1 MNEETISTG
10 IDIGT
15 TTIKVVVSKFVRN
28 ENKIKLLAK
37 TTSPSAGFRKGS
49 VTNKESLKKAI
60 YAAIKKT
67 EEKIGQQIESV
78 FISVGGSDLEYTVSD
93 SSVVTTLGNGRVT
106 DLDIEKAIEK
116 TKQKVNTVNKII
128 LEEINLGQKVDGKEI
143 YSSPT
148 GIMGKKLDM
157 KRMYVTYPENMISD
171 LEEIIDECGLDID
184 DTIPGLF
191 ASSCVTLSPIDR
203 KSGCGLVDIGTES
216 TSLIIFE
223 EDVPNSIHSFNIGS
237 NDITKEIALKLKVDI
252 EKAERLKR
260 GELTLAGK
268 EKTKLDKIIK
278 DKVKDIFTE
287 VNKHLKETGK
297 YKMLPAGLILI
308 GGGSSLEGI
317 EKMASDFTD
326 LPCKRGRL
334 QIISSND
341 PNQEKMTAA
350 FGLCCLGVNKGKKTS
365 SSEILKSFRKK
376 IGEILKKIFI

>member
-1 MNEETISTG
+1 MKEETISTG

-15 TTIKVVVSKFVRN
+15 TTIKVVVSKFIRN
-28 ENKIKLLAK
+28 ENRIKLLAK
-37 TTSPSAGFRKGS
+37 TTSPSAGFKKGS
-49 VTNKESLKKAI
+49 VTNKDALKKAV

-67 EEKIGQQIESV
+67 EEKIGEPIDSV
-78 FISVGGSDLEYTVSD
+78 FVSVGGPDLEYTISN

-106 DLDIEKAIEK
+106 DLDIEKAVEK
-116 TKQKVNTVNKII
+116 SKQKVNTINKAV

-148 GIMGKKLDM
+148 GIMGKKLEIE
-157 KRMYVTYPENMISD
+157 RMYVTYPENMISD
-171 LEEIIDECGLDID
+171 IEEIIDECGLDID
-184 DTIPGLF
+184 DTIPALF

-223 EDVPNSIHSFNIGS
+223 EDLPNSIHSFNIGS

-260 GELTLAGK
+260 NELTLAGK
-268 EKTKLDKIIK
+268 EKDKLDKVIHG
-278 DKVKDIFTE
+278 KVKEIFTE
-287 VNKHLKETGK
+287 INKHLKETGK

-308 GGGSSLEGI
+308 GGGSSLSGI
-317 EKMASDFTD
+317 EKMAIEFTD
-326 LPCKRGRL
+326 LPCKKGKL
-334 QIISSND
+334 QIISSSD

-350 FGLCCLGVNKGKKTS
+350 FGLCCLGVNKGKRS
-365 SSEILKSFRKK
+365 SSTEIFKGVRKK
-376 IGEILKKIFI
+376 IGEVLKKLFI

>member
-1 MNEETISTG
+1 MEETISTG

-15 TTIKVVVSKFVRN
+15 TSIKVVVSKFIRD

-37 TTSPSAGFRKGS
+37 TTSPSAGFKKGS
-49 VTNKESLKKAI
+49 VTNKDALKKAV
-60 YAAIKKT
+60 YAAVKKT

-78 FISVGGSDLEYTVSD
+78 FVSVSGVDLEYTISD
-93 SSVVTTLGNGRVT
+93 ASVVTTLGNGRVT
-106 DLDIEKAIEK
+106 DLDIEKAVEK
-116 TKQKVNTVNKII
+116 SKHKVNTVNKVI
-128 LEEINLGQKVDGKEI
+128 LEEINLGQRVDGKEI

-148 GIMGKKLDM
+148 GIMGKKLEIE
-157 KRMYVTYPENMISD
+157 RMYVTYPENMISD
-171 LEEIIDECGLDID
+171 IEEVIDEVGLDID

-216 TSLIIFE
+216 TSLIVFE
-223 EDVPNSIHSFNIGS
+223 EDVPNSIFSFDIGS
-237 NDITKEIALKLKVDI
+237 NDITKEIALKLKIDI

-268 EKTKLDKIIK
+268 EKNKLDKVVK

-287 VNKHLKETGK
+287 INKHLKETGK

-308 GGGSSLEGI
+308 GGGSSLVGI
-317 EKMASDFTD
+317 EKMAVEFTD
-326 LPCKRGRL
+326 LPCKRGKL
-334 QIISSND
+334 QIISSSD
-341 PNQEKMTAA
+341 PHQEKMTTA

-365 SSEILKSFRKK
+365 SIEIFKNVRKK
-376 IGEILKKIFI
+376 TGEVLKKLFI